1 MQEMKGR
8 FDRLVRELGVS
19 PRGPPP
25 SGTSKFNTASSPRL
39 PKVPSSK
46 AWGSTPRHSKKKG
59 AADFLPRRSGGA
71 GVVLPPASGARRG
84 SRGSSAASELR
95 GPAEVVAF
103 ARLVGRLDTLV
114 AEGSLSAEQATRLR
128 ALGTLQSALS
138 GAAAEDDAALAGR
151 AQQLADFIAGGD
163 FAAAPA
169 AAPPLGAERAER
181 RAPRA
186 VSPGRARRG
195 GCSRR
200 GRRRWSSS
208 RARSSSARR
217 RRRARPTTP
226 RCRSTSERGASV
238 LKLVRCAP
246 PRALCGGDKR
256 DARVAQRV

>member
-1 MQEMKGR
+1 MPSFYNTPMQPTRPTVAAPPINEYREALYDEALPEDPAARMQEMKGR

-25 SGTSKFNTASSPRL
+25 STGTSKFNTASSPRL

-46 AWGSTPRHSKKKG
+46 AWGSTPRRSKKKG

-84 SRGSSAASELR
+84 SRGSSATSELR

-114 AEGSLSAEQATRLR
+114 AEGSLSSEQATRLR

-151 AQQLADFIAGGD
+151 AQQLADFIAGRSSRSS
-163 FAAAPA
+163 AA
-169 AAPPLGAERAER
+169 
-181 RAPRA
+181 
-186 VSPGRARRG
+186 
-195 GCSRR
+195 CSR
-200 GRRRWSSS
+200 SIC
-208 RARSSSARR
+208 RSTSSARR
-217 RRRARPTTP
+217 CSRTT
-226 RCRSTSERGASV
+226 STSI
-238 LKLVRCAP
+238 
-246 PRALCGGDKR
+246 
-256 DARVAQRV
+256 